1 MMMLDDDDHDHD
13 HDDCVMIDDDD
24 VDLMMLM
31 IDDDDHDDDD
41 CVIGFR
47 FGLAAYA
54 CTSNLARAWRLA
66 DSLEAGMIGINEGII
81 SHSIAPFGGMKQ
93 SGIGREGGRYGIE
106 EYLETKYVCMG
117 MGVK

>member
-1 MMMLDDDDHDHD
+1 MMMIDADDHDD
-13 HDDCVMIDDDD
+13 DDCVMIDDDD
-24 VDLMMLM
+24 VDLMLLM
-31 IDDDDHDDDD
+31 MM
-41 CVIGFR
+41 IGFR

>member
-1 MMMLDDDDHDHD
+1 MMIDDDDH

-24 VDLMMLM
+24 VDLMLLM
-31 IDDDDHDDDD
+31 MM
-41 CVIGFR
+41 IGFR

>member
-1 MMMLDDDDHDHD
+1 
-13 HDDCVMIDDDD
+13 
-24 VDLMMLM
+24 M
-31 IDDDDHDDDD
+31 IDDDDHDNDD